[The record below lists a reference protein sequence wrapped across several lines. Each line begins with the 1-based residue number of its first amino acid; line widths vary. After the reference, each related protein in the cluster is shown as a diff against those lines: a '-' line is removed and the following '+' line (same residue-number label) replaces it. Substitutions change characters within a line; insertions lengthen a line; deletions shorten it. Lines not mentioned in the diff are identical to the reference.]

1 MSENL
6 IPEVLKMLG
15 VTYGEKFNLQ
25 AHDPE
30 IYKNYSFFFDKD
42 SELYIVNNLNGST
55 SNANIMLY
63 SILRGLYTIVKLPW
77 KPKVGDRYYALSLMG
92 GIEPCI
98 ERCHWTD
105 STEDYA
111 LLKLGII
118 YKTEEEAM
126 AHMKADYEELTGKKL
141 EKLRKRVF

>member
-6 IPEVLKMLG
+6 IPKVLKMLG

-30 IYKNYSFFFDKD
+30 LYKNYSFFFDKD

-63 SILRGLYTIVKLPW
+63 SILCGHYKIIKFPW
-77 KPKVGDRYYALSLMG
+77 KPKAGDKYYAIILMG
-92 GIEPCI
+92 NIKPCI
-98 ERCHWTD
+98 ESHYWTD
-105 STEDYA
+105 STKDYA

-126 AHMKADYEELTGKKL
+126 AHMKADYEELTGRKL
-141 EKLRKRVF
+141 ENDT

>member
-1 MSENL
+1 MSKNL
-6 IPEVLKMLG
+6 MPEVLKMLG

-30 IYKNYSFFFDKD
+30 LYKNYSFFFDKD

-63 SILRGLYTIVKLPW
+63 SILCGHYKIIKFPW
-77 KPKVGDRYYALSLMG
+77 KPKAGDKYYAIILMG
-92 GIEPCI
+92 NIKPCI
-98 ERCHWTD
+98 ESHYWTD
-105 STEDYA
+105 STKDYA

-141 EKLRKRVF
+141 ENDT

>member
-1 MSENL
+1 MSKNL
-6 IPEVLKMLG
+6 MPEVLKMLG
-15 VTYGEKFNLQ
+15 VTYGEDFKLQ
-25 AHDPE
+25 APDPE
-30 IYKNYSFFFDKD
+30 LYKNYSFFFDKD

-63 SILRGLYTIVKLPW
+63 SILCGHYKIIKFPW
-77 KPKVGDRYYALSLMG
+77 KPKIGDKYYAIILMG
-92 GIEPCI
+92 NIKPCI
-98 ERCHWTD
+98 ESHYWTD
-105 STEDYA
+105 STKDYA

-141 EKLRKRVF
+141 ENDT

>member
-1 MSENL
+1 MAKNL

-30 IYKNYSFFFDKD
+30 LYKNYSFFFDKD

-63 SILRGLYTIVKLPW
+63 SILCGHYTIVKLPW
-77 KPKVGDRYYALSLMG
+77 KPKIGDKYYALSLMLSMK
-92 GIEPCI
+92 PRI
-98 ERCHWTD
+98 ERCDWTD
-105 STEDYA
+105 STKDYA

-126 AHMKADYEELTGKKL
+126 AHMKADYEELTGRKL
-141 EKLRKRVF
+141 KNDA

>member
-1 MSENL
+1 MSKNL
-6 IPEVLKMLG
+6 MPEVLKMLG

-30 IYKNYSFFFDKD
+30 LYKNYSFFFDKD

-63 SILRGLYTIVKLPW
+63 SILCGHYTIVKLPW
-77 KPKVGDRYYALSLMG
+77 KPKAGDKYYAIILMG
-92 GIEPCI
+92 NIKPCI
-98 ERCHWTD
+98 ESHRWTD
-105 STEDYA
+105 STKDYA

-126 AHMKADYEELTGKKL
+126 AHMKADYEELTGRKL
-141 EKLRKRVF
+141 KNDA

>member
-30 IYKNYSFFFDKD
+30 LYKNYSFFFDKD

-63 SILRGLYTIVKLPW
+63 SILCGHYKIIKLPW
-77 KPKVGDRYYALSLMG
+77 RPKEGDKYYAIILMG
-92 GIEPCI
+92 NIKPCI
-98 ERCHWTD
+98 ESHYWTD
-105 STEDYA
+105 STKDYA

-141 EKLRKRVF
+141 ENDT

>member
-1 MSENL
+1 MSKNL

-30 IYKNYSFFFDKD
+30 LYKNYSFFFDKD
-42 SELYIVNNLNGST
+42 SELYIVNNLNGSI

-63 SILRGLYTIVKLPW
+63 SILCGHYTIVKLPW
-77 KPKVGDRYYALSLMG
+77 KPKAGDKYYAIILMG
-92 GIEPCI
+92 NIKPCI
-98 ERCHWTD
+98 ESHHWSD
-105 STEDYA
+105 STKDYA

-126 AHMKADYEELTGKKL
+126 AHMKADYEELTGRKL
-141 EKLRKRVF
+141 KNDA

>member
-6 IPEVLKMLG
+6 MPEVLKMLG
-15 VTYGEKFNLQ
+15 VTYGEEFKLE

-30 IYKNYSFFFDKD
+30 LYKNYSFYFDKD
-42 SELYIVNNLNGST
+42 CELYIVNNLNGST
-55 SNANIMLY
+55 SNYSAMLHSIM
-63 SILRGLYTIVKLPW
+63 RGDYKIIKFPW
-77 KPKVGDRYYALSLMG
+77 KPKAGDKYYAIILMG
-92 GIEPCI
+92 NIKPCI
-98 ERCHWTD
+98 ESHHWTD
-105 STEDYA
+105 STKDYA

-141 EKLRKRVF
+141 KNDA

>member
-1 MSENL
+1 MSKNL
-6 IPEVLKMLG
+6 MPEVLKMLG

-30 IYKNYSFFFDKD
+30 LYKNYSFFFDKD

-63 SILRGLYTIVKLPW
+63 SILCGHYKIIKFPW
-77 KPKVGDRYYALSLMG
+77 KPKAGDKYYAIILMG
-92 GIEPCI
+92 NIKPCI
-98 ERCHWTD
+98 ESHYWTD
-105 STEDYA
+105 STKDYA

-126 AHMKADYEELTGKKL
+126 AHMKADYEELTGRKL
-141 EKLRKRVF
+141 KNDA

>member
-30 IYKNYSFFFDKD
+30 LYKNYSFFFDKD

-55 SNANIMLY
+55 GNFSAMLY
-63 SILRGLYTIVKLPW
+63 SILCGHYKIIKFPW
-77 KPKVGDRYYALSLMG
+77 KPKAGDKYYAIILMG
-92 GIEPCI
+92 NIKPCI
-98 ERCHWTD
+98 ESHYWTD
-105 STEDYA
+105 STKDYA

-141 EKLRKRVF
+141 KNDA

>member
-1 MSENL
+1 MNKNL
-6 IPEVLKMLG
+6 MPEVLKMLG
-15 VTYGEKFNLQ
+15 VEYGEKFKLE

-30 IYKNYSFFFDKD
+30 LYKNYSFFFDKD

-63 SILRGLYTIVKLPW
+63 SILCGHYTIVKLPW
-77 KPKVGDRYYALSLMG
+77 KPKIGDKYYALSLMLS
-92 GIEPCI
+92 IKPRI
-98 ERCHWTD
+98 ERCDWTD

-126 AHMKADYEELTGKKL
+126 AHMKADYEELTGRKL
-141 EKLRKRVF
+141 KNDA